1 MMRDLINIVTES
13 GMSKGELSM
22 TKHNGAYLTT
32 LIKIATTQGQVE
44 TNPEKLSKY
53 GNHIVLSPETL
64 KALSTAVGG
73 APLPDKPT
81 FIIDG
86 QQVQGSWAD
95 IYKSSQF
102 TGLEAKKI
110 YNTGHL
116 AELFMGLAVSAKF
129 FNLGRPVT
137 VQNIIDMFGYAK
149 LTNHINP
156 KTIKETSN
164 LRFEI
169 SREIQYPTKGKN
181 DQLTF
186 VAVTPGKTANEF
198 IKYFNAK
205 KFPDDIRSVLAS
217 AVIYVNEAAGVA
229 GACQQVMKDPNSNQ
243 IVITSDGTSDS
254 KGTKADLILSIDG
267 SPVNLLSLKT
277 YSTPTL
283 GQMSG
288 VEFDTLVRWFDTSF
302 DLDIGKYKKDL
313 TDKNLS
319 KDQVI
324 QKIFQLYDQVIYPQ
338 VQAQVENQKSG
349 KEAEIVRRLARSAN
363 LHARGDKLE
372 DVEVVKLDDKL
383 TSGSYKILRFS
394 DDLYDAMKMLDLHVN
409 YNSGAKGRTIQIL
422 VKPAE
427 EIAHGQ
433 HWANL
438 LCQFRSQIMG
448 NYLRNYFEIGDVM
461 VELTQINKD
470 APATNS
476 RKKRTQS
483 TAPERARRT

>member
-1 MMRDLINIVTES
+1 
-13 GMSKGELSM
+13 
-22 TKHNGAYLTT
+22 
-32 LIKIATTQGQVE
+32 
-44 TNPEKLSKY
+44 
-53 GNHIVLSPETL
+53 
-64 KALSTAVGG
+64 
-73 APLPDKPT
+73 
-81 FIIDG
+81 
-86 QQVQGSWAD
+86 
-95 IYKSSQF
+95 
-102 TGLEAKKI
+102 
-110 YNTGHL
+110 
-116 AELFMGLAVSAKF
+116 
-129 FNLGRPVT
+129 
-137 VQNIIDMFGYAK
+137 
-149 LTNHINP
+149 
-156 KTIKETSN
+156 
-164 LRFEI
+164 
-169 SREIQYPTKGKN
+169 
-181 DQLTF
+181 
-186 VAVTPGKTANEF
+186 
-198 IKYFNAK
+198 
-205 KFPDDIRSVLAS
+205 
-217 AVIYVNEAAGVA
+217 VNEAAGVA

-313 TDKNLS
+313 TDENLS

-383 TSGSYKILRFS
+383 TSGSYKILHFS
-394 DDLYDAMKMLDLHVN
+394 DNLYDAMKMLDLHVN

-422 VKPAE
+422 VKPVD

-448 NYLRNYFEIGDVM
+448 NYLRNYFEIGDIM
-461 VELTQINKD
+461 VELTQVNKE
-470 APATNS
+470 APATVD
-476 RKKRTQS
+476 REKRTQS
-483 TAPERARRT
+483 IAPERARRT